1 MASTSPL
8 GAAHRVA
15 RETAHALVSAK
26 PQRDSFW
33 QEGAEIALAAA
44 ILQVDD
50 PTPANVA
57 DLLRNWATGTQDP
70 PQSLRQMFG
79 RTRQSIL
86 VLALDALP
94 RDADADDRES
104 NF

>member
-1 MASTSPL
+1 MAAWNPL

-26 PQRDSFW
+26 PSLEPFW

-44 ILQVDD
+44 ILRADD

-57 DLLRNWATGTQDP
+57 DLLRNWATGAQQDL
-70 PQSLRQMFG
+70 PQSLRPMLD
-79 RTRQSIL
+79 RTRQTVL
-86 VLALDALP
+86 VLALDALRQDASD
-94 RDADADDRES
+94 RDLHL
-104 NF
+104 